1 MSTYVITGNYTN
13 AAMKAMLANPSDR
26 EAGIRPVVEA
36 VGGRLLSY
44 YATAGETDFLI
55 IVEADSNA
63 DVIAAAM
70 VASATGTVAN
80 LKTVRAY
87 SSSEFVAI
95 QKRAGEIS
103 PGFRPAGS

>member
-1 MSTYVITGNYTN
+1 MSIYVITGNYTN

-26 EAGIRPVVEA
+26 EAGIRPVMEA
-36 VGGRLLSY
+36 AGARLLSY
-44 YATAGETDFLI
+44 YATTGETDFLI
-55 IVEADSNA
+55 IVEAEGIA
-63 DVIAAAM
+63 DVIASTM

-80 LKTVRAY
+80 MKTVQAY
-87 SSSEFVAI
+87 TSSQFVDL

>member
-1 MSTYVITGNYTN
+1 MSIHVITGNYTG

-26 EAGIRPVVEA
+26 EAGIRPIIEG
-36 VGGRLLSY
+36 VGGKLLSY
-44 YATAGETDFLI
+44 YATTGETDFLI
-55 IVEADSNA
+55 IVEADSGA

-70 VASATGTVAN
+70 VASASGTVAN

-87 SSSEFVAI
+87 TSAQFVEM